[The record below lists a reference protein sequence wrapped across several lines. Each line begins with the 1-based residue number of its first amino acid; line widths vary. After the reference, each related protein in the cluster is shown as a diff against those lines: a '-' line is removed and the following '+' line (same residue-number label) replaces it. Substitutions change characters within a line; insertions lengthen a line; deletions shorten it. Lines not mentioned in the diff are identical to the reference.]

1 MNEKEGKKENFSYD
15 YMICFSASP
24 GLQCVFIY
32 ILFITQT
39 SPKFLFD
46 GRSEGKVRL
55 DVRAGHVY
63 VTHVIARKN
72 GNVKKQIIK
81 LNYLED
87 FIATIFHIS
96 EHNATFLIPSN
107 RQR

>member
-1 MNEKEGKKENFSYD
+1 M
-15 YMICFSASP
+15 
-24 GLQCVFIY
+24 LQCVFIY

-39 SPKFLFD
+39 SLREFHFD

-55 DVRAGHVY
+55 NVRAGHVY
-63 VTHVIARKN
+63 VTHVTARKN

-81 LNYLED
+81 LNYLGD

-96 EHNATFLIPSN
+96 SN
-107 RQR
+107 DFEPRTRSDT